1 MGSCL
6 FDLVLLMEADRWM
19 PCKPVGVRLYTRAGT
34 TSSSPAAKQIAPAC
48 RGVWAICFLW
58 ATRWVSASRRVQA
71 AGRWRSRPLVL
82 LHRNHELPVVSRWP
96 WLSRQG
102 LGACALPRGAA
113 QVDPTPHD
121 RSIWVRAVNA
131 SRTFQVSPLVSVR
144 RVCVTIDI
152 SPGLRR
158 RWCAYVLYVWMAT
171 SARQENMPPFFSR
184 REIAGQVR
192 EDKLPR
198 LCFRFLNLWE

>member
-152 SPGLRR
+152 SPDSVDVGVRTYCTCGWRL
-158 RWCAYVLYVWMAT
+158 VLV
-171 SARQENMPPFFSR
+171 RKICRPFFLD
-184 REIAGQVR
+184 A
-192 EDKLPR
+192 KLPVKSGKINC
-198 LCFRFLNLWE
+198 LDSVSGF